1 MQQINKSSR
10 DFRQEQC
17 VKAWLKTN
25 GKGCIT
31 ASTGFGKS
39 RVGLMIMSR
48 ILNKYPTKHILI
60 VVPTTL
66 LKEQWEQQIDGWGF
80 SLNCEVQVI
89 NTVIKRSWSCDLLI
103 IDEIQ
108 RIAADTFKEVFNTV
122 KYSYVLG
129 LTATFERLDGKHKTI
144 EQYCP
149 VCDNVPINECLIN
162 GWISPYK
169 IYRVLINVDD
179 IETYKQYNRQFQSD
193 FEFFEYDFNLAM
205 SLLGPNGFVNRA
217 KLRDKRC
224 PNGTEEQRKV
234 MFNNITYHATSFMRM
249 IQKRKAFI
257 NNHPK
262 KIELAQR
269 IIDNR
274 PDSKIVTFSNNV
286 KMAESIKR
294 GNVYTGKTSKKKG
307 RMTIEEFNLQDSG
320 VLCTCFKADEGMD
333 IKGLSV
339 GIVLGTNSSE
349 IKATQR
355 IGRICRFEEGKQ
367 AEMFYLIIN
376 DTVENEWFKKANSKQ
391 SYITIDE
398 EGLNDV
404 LAGKEP
410 KPYVKKVKDFQFRF

>member
-1 MQQINKSSR
+1 MQQPEKSSR
-10 DFRQEQC
+10 DLRQEQC
-17 VKAWLKTN
+17 VRAWLKS
-25 GKGCIT
+25 KGRGTIV

-39 RVGLMIMSR
+39 RVGLIIIKK
-48 ILNKYPTKHILI
+48 ILEKYFTQRILI

-66 LKEQWEQQIDGWGF
+66 LKEQWQQHIDSWGF
-80 SLNCEVQVI
+80 SLNCDIQVI
-89 NTVIKRSWSCDLLI
+89 NTVIKQAWTCDLLI

-108 RIAADTFKEVFNTV
+108 RVSADTFKEVFNTV
-122 KYSYVLG
+122 QYKYILG
-129 LTATFERLDGKHKTI
+129 LTATFERLDGKHKLV
-144 EQYCP
+144 EKYCP
-149 VCDNVPINECLIN
+149 ICDNVPITECLVN
-162 GWISPYK
+162 GWVSPYK
-169 IYRVLINVDD
+169 IYQVLIDVDD
-179 IETYKQYNRQFQSD
+179 IETYKQYNKQFQAD
-193 FEFFEYDFNLAM
+193 FEFFGYDFNLAM
-205 SLLGPNGFVNRA
+205 SLLGPNGFINRA
-217 KLRDKRC
+217 KLRDERC
-224 PNGTEEQRKV
+224 KNESEEQRKA
-234 MFNNITYHATSFMRM
+234 MFNTITYHATSFMRM

-286 KMAESIKR
+286 KMAEAIKR

-307 RMTIEEFNLQDSG
+307 RMTIEEFNSQDTG

-355 IGRICRFEEGKQ
+355 IGRICRFEEGKK

-376 DTVENEWFKKANSKQ
+376 NSVESEWFKKANSKQ
-391 SYITIDE
+391 NYITIDE

-404 LAGKEP
+404 LAGREP
-410 KPYVKKVKDFQFRF
+410 KPYKRKVQDFTFRY

>member
-1 MQQINKSSR
+1 MQQTEKSSR
-10 DFRQEQC
+10 DLRQEQC
-17 VKAWLKTN
+17 VRAWLKSN
-25 GKGCIT
+25 GKGCIV

-39 RVGLMIMSR
+39 RVGLLIIQK
-48 ILNKYPTKHILI
+48 ILNKYPTQRILI

-66 LKEQWEQQIDGWGF
+66 LKEQWEQQIDSWGF
-80 SLNCEVQVI
+80 SLNCDIQVI
-89 NTVIKRSWSCDLLI
+89 NTVIKRSWICDLMI

-108 RIAADTFKEVFNTV
+108 RVSADTFKEVFNTV
-122 KYSYVLG
+122 QYKYVLG
-129 LTATFERLDGKHKTI
+129 LTATFERLDGKHKI
-144 EQYCP
+144 VEKYCP
-149 VCDNVPINECLIN
+149 ICDNIPITECMLN
-162 GWISPYK
+162 GWVSPYK
-169 IYRVLINVDD
+169 VYQVLIDVDD
-179 IETYKQYNRQFQSD
+179 IETYKQYNKQFQTD
-193 FEFFEYDFNLAM
+193 FEFFDYDFDLAM
-205 SLLGPNGFVNRA
+205 SLLGPNGFINRA

-224 PNGTEEQRKV
+224 PNGTDEQRKA

-262 KIELAQR
+262 KIELTQR
-269 IIDNR
+269 IIDSR
-274 PDSKIVTFSNNV
+274 PNSKIVTFSNNV
-286 KMAESIKR
+286 KMAEAIKR
-294 GNVYTGKTSKKKG
+294 GSVYTGKTSKKKG
-307 RMTIEEFNLQDSG
+307 RMTIEEFNSQETG

-376 DTVENEWFKKANSKQ
+376 NSVESEWFKKANSKQ
-391 SYITIDE
+391 NYITIDE

-410 KPYVKKVKDFQFRF
+410 KPYVRKIKDFTFRY